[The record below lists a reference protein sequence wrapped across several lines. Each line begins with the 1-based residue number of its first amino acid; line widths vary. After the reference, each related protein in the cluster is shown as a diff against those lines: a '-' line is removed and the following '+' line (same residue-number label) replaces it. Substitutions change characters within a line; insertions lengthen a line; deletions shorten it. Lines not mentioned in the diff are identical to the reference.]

1 VPPPSKTKSIAG
13 YMKNETLGFGG
24 SSGPFLPQA
33 ETPKPA
39 INAATTIKRMII

>member
-1 VPPPSKTKSIAG
+1 VIYGATKFAD
-13 YMKNETLGFGG
+13 GFGG